1 MWGGPRVKA
10 ERGKRQPEL
19 QEWQSVPR
27 EREELSEP
35 MRKGGQGQAGPGCRP
50 VVGKGLGLNNTK
62 GHWESRKD
70 SFQNGVEMMGKEC

>member
-1 MWGGPRVKA
+1 MNLFAEKKIMDWRIDLWLLRGAGARGKMWGGPRVKA

-35 MRKGGQGQAGPGCRP
+35 MRQGTWKIGPE
-50 VVGKGLGLNNTK
+50 VLIHISQV
-62 GHWESRKD
+62 
-70 SFQNGVEMMGKEC
+70 F